1 MAKEL
6 KWNGLT
12 EEEVKALD
20 FKQFVALLPAR
31 RRRSISRGPHPTQER
46 FFKKL
51 RSGKNN
57 IRTHQRIIVI
67 TPEMLGKT
75 FQVFTGKEFAKVIVT
90 LEMLGHLLGEF
101 APSRK
106 LVSHSG
112 AGVGS
117 TRSSKAVSAR

>member
-12 EEEVKALD
+12 EEEVKGLE
-20 FKQFVALLPAR
+20 FTQFVALLPAR
-31 RRRSISRGPHPTQER
+31 RRRSISRGPHPMQER

-57 IRTHQRIIVI
+57 IRTHQRMIVI

-75 FQVFTGKEFAKVIVT
+75 FQVFTG
-90 LEMLGHLLGEF
+90 
-101 APSRK
+101 
-106 LVSHSG
+106 
-112 AGVGS
+112 
-117 TRSSKAVSAR
+117 